1 MNESAQPRSVVVGVD
16 GSKAALR
23 AALWAVDEAVS
34 RDATLRLV
42 GAVEPGE
49 VPDATER
56 AERVERVERAVN
68 HAITAI
74 QAAGAPPKME
84 TRVTDGPAA
93 RSLIR
98 ASASAAL
105 LCVGAVGLRHFQP
118 GRVGSTAAAVA
129 TSAHCPVAIV
139 RAQQPRLPSGPA
151 AAIVVELGGA
161 AESEDAE
168 IVLGAAVDEARL
180 RDAAL
185 HAVVR
190 GRADDIAGA
199 AGQGDRSALADLD
212 RRLAR
217 WTRRYP
223 DLRVESA
230 VARGGL
236 LDYVAGHRPVQL
248 AIVGSRNRQRLAEL
262 VGPAGT
268 AGLQDA
274 GCSLLVVNRRHL

>member
-1 MNESAQPRSVVVGVD
+1 MNESVQPRSVVVGVD

-49 VPDATER
+49 GPDATQ
-56 AERVERVERAVN
+56 RVERAVN
-68 HAITAI
+68 HATTAI

-98 ASASAAL
+98 ASASATL

-139 RAQQPRLPSGPA
+139 RAHQPRPPTGLA
-151 AAIVVELGGA
+151 AAIVVELGGSI
-161 AESEDAE
+161 ESEDAE
-168 IVLGAAVDEARL
+168 IVLGAAVEEARL

-190 GRADDIAGA
+190 GRADDTAGA
-199 AGQGDRSALADLD
+199 AGQADRSALADLG

-230 VARGGL
+230 VAQGGL
-236 LDYVAGHRPVQL
+236 LEYVAGHRPVQL

-262 VGPAGT
+262 VGPAG
-268 AGLQDA
+268 AARLQDA